1 MQHGKRLATG
11 LMAASVLLGLAG
23 VARADDAPLPAAAHT
38 RLVLLGTQGGP
49 RPAAQR
55 AEPANLLVVNGVNY
69 LVDAGN
75 GVALQ
80 LAKVGVAP
88 AQIRDIFI
96 THNHDDH
103 NADWGTL
110 MGLAWSVSSDQPIT
124 VYGPAGTEMM
134 RRGFLQ
140 YFAPNVA
147 ARHLEGEQQNMPV
160 EKFMLAHDYPGP
172 GPVFRDGNIRVTAAE
187 NCHFHFP
194 PGTPGFGWQHSYA
207 LRFETPDRVIVF
219 SGDTG
224 PCGEV
229 IPSIAKGADI
239 LVHEV
244 IDLEAI
250 GAQIQ
255 REVQGGQVTAAQA
268 AGLMNH
274 MRTEHTPPEE
284 VGRVAQAAGVKL
296 LVLSHLVI
304 GNDPAAEQ
312 KLLAAVHQTFSGP
325 VIVGHDLQAF

>member
-1 MQHGKRLATG
+1 MSGLRAAIAAAALLA
-11 LMAASVLLGLAG
+11 A
-23 VARADDAPLPAAAHT
+23 LPAAAAT

-49 RPAAQR
+49 RPSAQR
-55 AEPANLLVVNGVNY
+55 AEPANLLTVNGVNY
-69 LVDAGN
+69 LIDAGN

-88 AQIRDIFI
+88 ADIRDIFI

-110 MGLAWSVSSDQPIT
+110 MGLAWSVSSNRPIT
-124 VYGPAGTEMM
+124 VYGPAGTESM

-147 ARHLEGEQQNMPV
+147 ARHLEGPQQNMPV
-160 EKFMLAHDYPGP
+160 EKFILAHDYRGP
-172 GPVFRDGNIRVTAAE
+172 GEVFHDANVRVTAAE

-194 PGTPGFGWQHSYA
+194 PGTPGYGWQHSYA

-224 PCGEV
+224 PCGDV
-229 IPSIAKGADI
+229 IPRIARGADI

-250 GAQIQ
+250 DVQLQ
-255 REVQGGQVTAAQA
+255 HEVQAGQIKAAQEQ
-268 AGLMNH
+268 GLLNH
-274 MRTEHTPPEE
+274 MRTEHSSPEE

-304 GNDPAAEQ
+304 GADPAAEQ
-312 KLLAAVHQTFSGP
+312 RLLAGIRKNYGGP
-325 VIVGHDLQAF
+325 VVIGHDLQAF